1 LRFGCLPEQGL
12 KASHRLGSKSGAV
25 LLFLR
30 LISGGTGKS
39 NKSSTLSCFLFFSA
53 IHFPLLR
60 GVFSVL
66 FRQAFAKP
74 ASFIKPM
81 TNG

>member
-1 LRFGCLPEQGL
+1 LRIGLP
-12 KASHRLGSKSGAV
+12 AGARSQSQSPPRIKIRGGFV
-25 LLFLR
+25 FLR
-30 LISGGTGKS
+30 PFLAGTGKS